1 MSHDG
6 GAGPHRRCAARQCAE
21 KYKATTAFPLS
32 AVAVSTS
39 PAFDLSDVPRR
50 STMDMAPSLAV
61 RASLTRIRVLSRT
74 RQRTRQGLA
83 DSPSEA
89 RGY

>member
-50 STMDMAPSLAV
+50 STMD
-61 RASLTRIRVLSRT
+61 IRVLSRT
-74 RQRTRQGLA
+74 RQQDTAKACGFGR
-83 DSPSEA
+83 SCH
-89 RGY
+89 

>member
-50 STMDMAPSLAV
+50 STMD
-61 RASLTRIRVLSRT
+61 IRVLSRT

-89 RGY
+89 RGYYVC

>member
-50 STMDMAPSLAV
+50 STMDILCVLSDAATTVAGRGKV
-61 RASLTRIRVLSRT
+61 RAVW
-74 RQRTRQGLA
+74 G
-83 DSPSEA
+83 E
-89 RGY
+89 G